1 MASWTVIV
9 PADLNRF
16 LVGAQVAALRSA
28 ALAAGQTDPA
38 PDTIRD
44 KANYVRSRIGGRVR
58 LSATA
63 LSVPPELIE
72 HVCMLALETL
82 SGRLPGLDLS
92 DDQRRRIERVY
103 RDLDIAGKESFPVS
117 AADDPEVFAADGS
130 TGSMS
135 FVRTGRNINSRR
147 KMSGI

>member
-28 ALAAGQTDPA
+28 ALAAGQSDPA

-135 FVRTGRNINSRR
+135 FVRPGRHVNSRT